1 MSLNTRD
8 TDSNSLL
15 RMNRRDASRL
25 ARQALVLACMTLGF
39 ASCNGGGS
47 GGGKLATPTLV
58 IVKIPDLIT
67 PGAWLAVSAPFEVLP
82 TKGRGVQVLFTA
94 PVGSVF
100 TVSLRAPNGSVTPL
114 TENTGT
120 QPPARRG
127 LLPDR
132 HRGSRTESADLHDV
146 CARASGIGRP
156 GEFRDPH
163 RQSHAATDSTDSDP
177 LSVSLRKK
185 KIFTVTVTVNGS
197 GHVISTPPGIQC
209 GTSPSGQALTDCTH
223 DFGPGPVSLAPN
235 SNDPATTHFVGWA
248 GNCAPSQQV
257 CNFAL
262 LGDAGVVAI
271 ATFGASSVPAST
283 CPAAPLLP
291 GLKWA
296 DLPDCATG
304 DIAGH
309 PGISHP
315 ARCDAQGYF
324 CCEPLTG
331 ASSSRCGGQG
341 QHESPPDCG
350 RLAPNGLLRQPGGCY
365 VVDGPI

>member
-1 MSLNTRD
+1 MRETYMIAPS
-8 TDSNSLL
+8 
-15 RMNRRDASRL
+15 RMNRRAVPRL
-25 ARQALVLACMTLGF
+25 VQHAMVLACMTLGF
-39 ASCNGGGS
+39 ASCNGSGG
-47 GGGKLATPTLV
+47 GGGKLATPSLV
-58 IVKIPDLIT
+58 IVKVPDLIA
-67 PGAWLAVSAPFEVLP
+67 PGAWLPVSTPFEVLP

-120 QPPARRG
+120 QPPADAGYFQIVTVDPAQNPPTYTMYVRAPQA
-127 LLPDR
+127 L
-132 HRGSRTESADLHDV
+132 ADPVNFEILIVNHTL
-146 CARASGIGRP
+146 R
-156 GEFRDPH
+156 
-163 RQSHAATDSTDSDP
+163 TDSTDSDP
-177 LSVSLRKK
+177 MSVSLRKK

-197 GHVISTPPGIQC
+197 GHVTSTPQGIQC
-209 GTSPSGQALTDCTH
+209 GTSPSGHALTDCTH

-262 LGDAGVVAI
+262 AGDAGVVAI

-304 DIAGH
+304 NIAGH

-315 ARCDAQGYF
+315 ALCDAQGYF
-324 CCEPLTG
+324 CCEPQTG
-331 ASSSRCGGQG
+331 ATSSRCGGQG

>member
-1 MSLNTRD
+1 MSLIVRD
-8 TDSNSLL
+8 TEMTSS
-15 RMNRRDASRL
+15 RMNRRAVSRL
-25 ARQALVLACMTLGF
+25 VQHAMVLACMALGF

-58 IVKIPDLIT
+58 IVKVPDLIA

-120 QPPARRG
+120 QPP
-127 LLPDR
+127 PDAGYFQIVTVDPAQSPPTYTMYVR
-132 HRGSRTESADLHDV
+132 APQALADPVNFEILIVNHTL
-146 CARASGIGRP
+146 R
-156 GEFRDPH
+156 
-163 RQSHAATDSTDSDP
+163 TDSTDSDP

-185 KIFTVTVTVNGS
+185 KIFTVSVTVNGS

-209 GTSPSGQALTDCTH
+209 GTSPSGHALTDCTH

-235 SNDPATTHFVGWA
+235 SNDPATTHFVGWG
-248 GNCAPSQQV
+248 GNCAPTQQV
-257 CNFAL
+257 CNVAL

-271 ATFGASSVPAST
+271 ATFGASSTQPST

-296 DLPDCATG
+296 DIPDCATG

-309 PGISHP
+309 PTISHP

-324 CCEPLTG
+324 CCEAVTG

-341 QHESPPDCG
+341 QHESLPDCG

-365 VVDGPI
+365 VIDGPI